1 MLLTKR
7 ILEGKQK
14 LIQFNTKLN
23 AKRKIKLIIASRNT
37 PRLTQEEERL
47 AHSFFKTRGYKLNN
61 VHWHM
66 HLKAVSGEFYA
77 NYIPEDIYRPLIDPK
92 LNQMTHWP
100 ALIDKNLTYNLF
112 SEFNQ
117 PKVIVHN
124 INGFYY
130 VNNEIVDEYNAIMAC
145 LKHKDSFIIKPT
157 VESGKGKLVQK
168 VTLNTKNKKEE
179 QIRLQKLFVV
189 YKKDFIVQEVV
200 SQSETMKALNPSSL
214 NTLRV
219 ASYLRQDGSVHILST
234 VSRIGNPNSSTD
246 NYSLEGIICGIKE
259 NGDFK
264 DVAYTKG
271 KKIQASPSGISFSA
285 CSVPNYQSVKKV
297 VKALHI
303 KVPYF
308 RIISWDIGIDIKD
321 DPIFIEYNVYNQSL
335 ELHQITNGPMF
346 GEFTDEILR
355 IGKLSNTR
363 QSD

>member
-14 LIQFNTKLN
+14 LAQFNTKLN
-23 AKRKIKLIIASRNT
+23 AKRKIKVIIASRNT

-47 AHSFFKTRGYKLNN
+47 AHSFFKTRCYKLNN
-61 VHWHM
+61 LHWHM

-92 LNQMTHWP
+92 LNQMAHWP

-117 PKVIVHN
+117 PKVIAQN

-145 LKHKDSFIIKPT
+145 LKHNDSFIIKPT
-157 VESGKGKLVQK
+157 VESGKGKLV
-168 VTLNTKNKKEE
+168 
-179 QIRLQKLFVV
+179 QKLFVV

-219 ASYLRQDGSVHILST
+219 
-234 VSRIGNPNSSTD
+234 
-246 NYSLEGIICGIKE
+246 
-259 NGDFK
+259 
-264 DVAYTKG
+264 
-271 KKIQASPSGISFSA
+271 
-285 CSVPNYQSVKKV
+285 PNYQSVKKM

-303 KVPYF
+303 KVSYF

-335 ELHQITNGPMF
+335 KLHQITNGPIF
-346 GEFTDEILR
+346 GEFSDEILR
-355 IGKLSNTR
+355 IGKL
-363 QSD
+363 